1 MQRIRVLIAD
11 DHPLFRDGIHGLLDS
26 VPDMD
31 VVGEASTTDKMIR
44 LAADL
49 QPDSILMDIKMPGG
63 NGIIATREILSMYP
77 TIGVLMVTMFEDD
90 DSIFAAM
97 RAGARG
103 YVLKDASQDEVLRAI
118 RAVAHGE
125 SIFSA
130 GIAQRMIRFF
140 GGTTRP
146 KLPNAFAELSA
157 RELQIL
163 ELIAQGRSNAEI
175 AAQMVVSMKTVQ
187 NHVSNILGKLQLGDR
202 VQAAIRAREA
212 GFGQSR
218 T

>member
-26 VPDMD
+26 VADMD
-31 VVGEASTTDKMIR
+31 VVGEASTTAEAIH

-49 QPDSILMDIKMPGG
+49 QPDIVLMDIKMPGG
-63 NGIIATREILSMYP
+63 NGISATRDILANHP
-77 TIGVLMVTMFEDD
+77 TIGVVMVTMFEDD
-90 DSIFAAM
+90 DSVFAAM

-118 RAVAHGE
+118 RAVADGE
-125 SIFSA
+125 AIFSVA
-130 GIAQRMIRFF
+130 IAQRMIGLF
-140 GGTTRP
+140 GGTARP
-146 KLPNAFAELSA
+146 TPKHAFAELSA
-157 RELQIL
+157 REREIL
-163 ELIAQGRSNAEI
+163 ELLAQGRSNAQI
-175 AAQMVVSMKTVQ
+175 AVHLVLSVKTVQ

-212 GFGQSR
+212 GFGQDR
-218 T
+218 P

>member
-1 MQRIRVLIAD
+1 MQRIRILIAD

-31 VVGEASTTDKMIR
+31 VVGEASTTDEVIR

-49 QPDSILMDIKMPGG
+49 QPDIILMDIKMPGG
-63 NGIIATREILSMYP
+63 NGIIATREILSMSP
-77 TIGVLMVTMFEDD
+77 TIGVVMVTMFEDD
-90 DSIFAAM
+90 DSVFAAM

-140 GGTTRP
+140 WWYDSP
-146 KLPNAFAELSA
+146 KAEQPLP
-157 RELQIL
+157 
-163 ELIAQGRSNAEI
+163 
-175 AAQMVVSMKTVQ
+175 
-187 NHVSNILGKLQLGDR
+187 
-202 VQAAIRAREA
+202 
-212 GFGQSR
+212 
-218 T
+218 